1 MAILYAVF
9 LKLDFDL
16 VWRSGDVFIS
26 PLDDDNVVSPVSD
39 DVPAFIVVLA
49 FVLQLDFVART
60 LGTVDTNVKNVG
72 T

>member
-16 VWRSGDVFIS
+16 VRRSGDVFIS